1 MWLLSTNRAEL
12 HHFLSPE
19 LVPGGYAILSHSW
32 GKHEQSFKDTQ
43 DLATHC
49 KTTGE
54 NPRDLATPK
63 VRESCIL
70 AEQHGYQWIWNDTCC
85 IDKTSSTELS
95 EAINSMFRWYSLA
108 EVCFAHMEG
117 VESNPDVLNAPNSSF
132 RTARWH
138 TRGWTLQELIAPSL
152 VIFVSQE
159 WKKIGNKVE
168 LAHLLEEITGVPSRV
183 LTREEHY
190 SLLSIAERMSWAS
203 KRSTTRVEDEAY
215 CLMGLFNVNMA
226 TIYGEGRQAFQRLQ
240 YEIVKQSFD
249 TSLFAWGG
257 STRSE
262 TITPVEPQEVY
273 ELLNSSTQN
282 HSYLLADSPTRFTK
296 PWGRTV
302 RYTPATADP
311 LQPYL
316 DWQWTKTNQVRCR
329 CRSHRTYQRS
339 LNPDI
344 RRINPL
350 MMSVFRDNPAFHSV
364 E

>member
-117 VESNPDVLNAPNSSF
+117 VESNPDVLYAPNSSF

-168 LAHLLEEITGVPSRV
+168 LAHLLQEITGVPWRV

-190 SLLSIAERMSWAS
+190 SLPSIAERMSWAS

-282 HSYLLADSPTRFTK
+282 HSYLLADSPTSFTK

-329 CRSHRTYQRS
+329 
-339 LNPDI
+339 
-344 RRINPL
+344 
-350 MMSVFRDNPAFHSV
+350 
-364 E
+364 